1 MSVLNFTLAPELQD
15 LRSRAAKVAAEGVEK
30 FGRFTDSWMN
40 GYSSEFSQMMASEG
54 WIGMSWPKKHGGHE
68 RSSIERVIVGEE
80 MISAGAPI
88 AGMWF
93 ADRQMGPSLI
103 THGTSE
109 QQEKYLVPHSK
120 VAPEPLIIPLAYSST
135 LAVTSCTGVGICFVI
150 ALADSRSSRRGFEDC
165 NLAKVEDKAPTGS

>member
-15 LRSRAAKVAAEGVEK
+15 LRLRAAKVAAEGVEK

-54 WIGMSWPKKHGGHE
+54 WIGMSWPKKHGGYE

-103 THGTSE
+103 THGTPE
-109 QQEKYLVPHSK
+109 QQEKYLPGMLNGTATWCIGMS
-120 VAPEPLIIPLAYSST
+120 EPDSGSDLASLKT
-135 LAVTSCTGVGICFVI
+135 FAENDGEQWVI
-150 ALADSRSSRRGFEDC
+150 NGPKNLDKFWGSSRLHVSHMP
-165 NLAKVEDKAPTGS
+165 NN